1 VPSAQLASGG
11 SLTIPPSTVPV
22 KLISLF
28 GLHWDIIAEM
38 TGMQLSLFTF
48 SFHGLARAR
57 KMRPTGEFEPTD
69 VGCYGTRYG

>member
-1 VPSAQLASGG
+1 
-11 SLTIPPSTVPV
+11 V

-57 KMRPTGEFEPTD
+57 KMRPTGEFEPRL
-69 VGCYGTRYG
+69 VGAATEWKAIKKPRIAPGL